1 MCARTC
7 PTSLALQMLNC
18 VPPFLQSYLFCAF
31 LVDRFDEQDGLILLM
46 DLLSEKYL
54 MSSGV

>member
-1 MCARTC
+1 
-7 PTSLALQMLNC
+7 MLNC